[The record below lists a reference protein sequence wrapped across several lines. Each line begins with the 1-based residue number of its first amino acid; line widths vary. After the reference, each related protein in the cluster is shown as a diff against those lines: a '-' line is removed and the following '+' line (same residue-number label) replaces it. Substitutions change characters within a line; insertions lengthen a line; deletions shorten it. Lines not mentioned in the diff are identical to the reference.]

1 MKARWALR
9 LSLLPLACLVVLALA
24 LLQARQS
31 VAVPGSTTSS
41 AHQSNLQ
48 GTDLGGTPA
57 PDFRLT
63 DQFGKQVLLSQF
75 RGKPVVL
82 TFLFT
87 HCPNV
92 CPLTAEKLH
101 ATMLDLG
108 SDAQRVAV
116 LAVTTDPKRDTLASA
131 LAFSKVH
138 HMEDYWHFLI
148 GPHDAVAPIWSSY
161 GVYAEPGSTYS
172 TTTHSLA
179 VYVIDKQGRE
189 RVFLNNDFTS
199 AELKADLEV
208 LLHE

>member
-1 MKARWALR
+1 MNSRLALR

-24 LLQARQS
+24 LLEARQGLT
-31 VAVPGSTTSS
+31 VPGIFG
-41 AHQSNLQ
+41 AQQSNLQ

-63 DQFGKQVLLSQF
+63 DQFGKQVSLSQF

-161 GVYAEPGSTYS
+161 GVYAQTGSTYS

>member
-1 MKARWALR
+1 MKARLALR
-9 LSLLPLACLVVLALA
+9 LSLLPLACFVVLALA
-24 LLQARQS
+24 LLEARQN
-31 VAVPGSTTSS
+31 VAV
-41 AHQSNLQ
+41 HQSNLQ

-63 DQFGKQVLLSQF
+63 DQFGKQVSLSQF

-101 ATMLDLG
+101 MTMLALG
-108 SDAQRVAV
+108 NDAQRVAV

-131 LAFSKVH
+131 LVFSQVH
-138 HMEDYWHFLI
+138 HMEEYWHFLI
-148 GPHDAVAPIWSSY
+148 GPHDTVARVWSSY
-161 GVYAEPGSTYS
+161 SIYAQTGSTYA
-172 TTTHSLA
+172 TTTHTLA
-179 VYVIDKQGRE
+179 LYVIDKQGRE
-189 RVFLNNDFTS
+189 RAFLSNDFTP
-199 AELKADLEV
+199 AQLKADLET

>member
-1 MKARWALR
+1 MNSRLALR

-24 LLQARQS
+24 LLEARQGLT
-31 VAVPGSTTSS
+31 VPGIINFG
-41 AHQSNLQ
+41 AQQSNLQ

-63 DQFGKQVLLSQF
+63 DQFGKQVSLSQF

-92 CPLTAEKLH
+92 CPLTAEKLR
-101 ATMLDLG
+101 ATMLALG
-108 SDAQRVAV
+108 NDAQRVAV
-116 LAVTTDPKRDTLASA
+116 LAITTDPHRDTQASA
-131 LAFSKVH
+131 LAFSKTH
-138 HMEDYWHFLI
+138 HMENYWHFLI
-148 GPHDAVAPIWSSY
+148 GPHDAVAQVWSSY
-161 GVYAEPGSTYS
+161 SVYAQAGNTYS

-179 VYVIDKQGRE
+179 LYVIDKQGNE
-189 RVFLNNDFTS
+189 RVFLNGDFTP